1 MEEIRTHISTDI
13 SDILADIIDNYSPY
27 VDNVEMVVTNHRQ
40 SILEQ
45 AAVEASKQ
53 FDYSVDDILAAL
65 LEDTDETD
73 DMLDEAIDEWKFRQD
88 ETDEDDE

>member
-1 MEEIRTHISTDI
+1 MEELRTHISTDI
-13 SDILADIIDNYSPY
+13 SDILADIIDNYNPY
-27 VDNVEMVVTNHRQ
+27 VDNVEMVVTKHRQ

-53 FDYSVDDILAAL
+53 FDYSADDILAAL